1 MPSSF
6 LLARGT
12 HQVCTERHVPAIP
25 QVHTFSFGIWKARM
39 WTTSNPAFLLLGL
52 EKHWDQREDKE
63 AYEATG
69 TAVGMLQGRDA
80 KRRE

>member
-1 MPSSF
+1 
-6 LLARGT
+6 
-12 HQVCTERHVPAIP
+12 
-25 QVHTFSFGIWKARM
+25 M